1 MSPMCMMRVRH
12 FEFVCRSQGEEPT
25 VDKSRVFYQLQ
36 NNMGFFSFALRSLKK
51 ISISPPKSFHD
62 WKMKFFFIH
71 AEVIPMAMQF
81 RGMGLIAKEDMKVSR
96 GVAWYENLM
105 ALPNRVFG
113 EQVLFASG
121 MSDKWP
127 VDSENVHV
135 LLLDGEE
142 TVLYQSAFPT
152 FVGVMACRQCRNR
165 AISKCLPTFV
175 GVMGARPLRDWEE
188 FWLEQIRP
196 NFMYARIEAFAAP
209 LLATEGA
216 RIPNPKPCRAITSA
230 GKEIVYLSSEE
241 SVATSEHELNPSHDL
256 FAGVLRNLA
265 IDPDEK

>member
-1 MSPMCMMRVRH
+1 MSPVGMMRVRH
-12 FEFVCRSQGEEPT
+12 FGFVCWSQGEEPT
-25 VDKSRVFYQLQ
+25 VDKFRVFYELQ
-36 NNMGFFSFALRSLKK
+36 NNMGFCSFTLRSVKK
-51 ISISPPKSFHD
+51 ILISHPKSFHD

-71 AEVIPMAMQF
+71 EEVIPMAMQF
-81 RGMGLIAKEDMKVSR
+81 RGMGLIAKEDVKVSR
-96 GVAWYENLM
+96 GVAWYENLV

-113 EQVLFASG
+113 EQVLFAAG
-121 MSDKWP
+121 MSDKWL
-127 VDSENVHV
+127 VDFENVHV

-152 FVGVMACRQCRNR
+152 FVGVMG
-165 AISKCLPTFV
+165 T
-175 GVMGARPLRDWEE
+175 RPLRDGEE

-196 NFMYARIEAFAAP
+196 NFMYARIEAFVASP
-209 LLATEGA
+209 LATEGA
-216 RIPNPKPCRAITSA
+216 RIPNPKPSRAITSA

-256 FAGVLRNLA
+256 FAGVLRNLV